1 MFNVRYLAAWL
12 DGIRRVEPRSGE
24 PPEEGATVALTDEVF
39 EIVEHEHELTLVLQG
54 ERRTI
59 TLALEGVPVGT
70 VAWVGI
76 QTERTGLK
84 RLLSRWID
92 HRDRKV
98 AIHDLRR
105 LKQFVESGEYRT
117 WWADPDAED

>member
-1 MFNVRYLAAWL
+1 MFDVRYLAAWL
-12 DGIRRVEPRSGE
+12 DGIRRVELRSGE